1 MVADMRSQKDWG
13 PGVRENPCSGYHIHV
28 ILSDIAVPVLRG
40 ATQLDQLA
48 PPDAPLLAGM
58 LVFED
63 VVVLDLQGGHSL
75 VLHVTDPADKET
87 EAI

>member
-1 MVADMRSQKDWG
+1 MATTMHSPQDLG
-13 PGVRENPCSGYHIHV
+13 PGMRENPFGGYHIHV
-28 ILSDIAVPVLRG
+28 ILSDVAGSVLRG
-40 ATQLDQLA
+40 ATQVDQLA